1 MRLGV
6 RHGGDKLMEVHP
18 KSLNHLAKG
27 EHGYVVVPA
36 FHAADKTAVNP
47 AQLCQFLLTQP
58 QRGTAFFDSLA
69 NGL

>member
-18 KSLNHLAKG
+18 KSLNNLAKR
-27 EHGYVVVPA
+27 EHGYIVVPTL
-36 FHAADKTAVNP
+36 HATDKTAVNT
-47 AQLCQFLLTQP
+47 AQLRQFLLTQP
-58 QRGTAFFDSLA
+58 QRSTAFFDRLA